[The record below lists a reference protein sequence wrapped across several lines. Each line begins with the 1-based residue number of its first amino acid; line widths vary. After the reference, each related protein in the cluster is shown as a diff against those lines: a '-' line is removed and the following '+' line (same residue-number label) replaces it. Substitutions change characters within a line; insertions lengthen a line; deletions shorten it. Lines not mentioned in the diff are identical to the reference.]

1 VRQRVAETGSDICIG
16 ADRVPVLTYLR
27 RRGFRL
33 PDDTTT
39 TVLGGGVSNVVLAVS
54 GGTDHLV
61 IKMPL
66 ARLRVADDW
75 HAPIDR
81 MLAERDALRIAA
93 RLTPAAVPAVRDCDE
108 QEYVLVIDRA
118 PASWQ
123 NWKELLLAGDV
134 GPGIA
139 TQLGEVLATWH
150 GLTADGRLATPA
162 LHRTDIFSA
171 LRLDPYYLAAAER
184 LPEFSAEITACAR
197 SVAARHACLVHGDF
211 SPKNILVGPPGQLWI
226 VDFEVACWGDP
237 AFDLAFMMTHLL
249 LKSVHRPGAA
259 AAYDTALTGFCAA
272 YQAAV
277 SGSLR
282 PDWSYVIRQTAC
294 LLIARVLGKS
304 PAEYLSGGQQR
315 LALGL
320 GTSLLSRRPAGIEEV
335 LAVRGSAC
343 DA

>member
-1 VRQRVAETGSDICIG
+1 MAETGSELGIG
-16 ADRVPVLTYLR
+16 IGTDRVSVLAYLR

-33 PDDTTT
+33 PDNTTT
-39 TVLGGGVSNVVLAVS
+39 AVLGGGVSNIVLAVS
-54 GGTDHLV
+54 GGTEGLV
-61 IKMPL
+61 LKMPL
-66 ARLRVADDW
+66 ARLRVVEDW
-75 HAPIDR
+75 HAPVDR
-81 MLAERDALRIAA
+81 VLAERDALEIAA
-93 RLTPAAVPAVRDCDE
+93 QLTPDAVPAVRDCDE
-108 QEYVLVIDRA
+108 QEHVLVIDRA
-118 PASWQ
+118 PAGWQ
-123 NWKELLLAGDV
+123 NWKELLLVGDV

-139 TQLGEVLATWH
+139 IRLAEVLATWH
-150 GLTADGRLATPA
+150 GSTADGRVATPP
-162 LHRTDIFSA
+162 LRRTDIFAA

-184 LPEFSAEITACAR
+184 LPEFSSEIADCAR
-197 SVAARHACLVHGDF
+197 SVASRQACLVHGDF
-211 SPKNILVGPPGQLWI
+211 SPKNILIGPPAQLWI

-249 LKSVHRPGAA
+249 LKSVHRPELA
-259 AAYDTALTGFCAA
+259 AAYDTALTGFCAT

-277 SGSLR
+277 PGSLR

-315 LALGL
+315 RALSL
-320 GTSLLSRRPAGIEEV
+320 GTSLLSLRPSSIGEM